1 MIVVKPAMGF
11 TLPSAGLSPA
21 PSVKIIFSAGAKRL
35 TLAVLRPEDCGGPTR
50 RCRIACRMR
59 RSRFWEARSTPR
71 RRARRLCFRFRCR
84 GASRLLQPVPDLDED
99 AEGGAGRDE
108 ILPFA
113 APVAFFVD
121 DANAVALELFTGLIE
136 IFQIDRHV
144 MHPLAVA
151 RDELADEIVFDLAR
165 RALDEFEL
173 EAGDLEMSEVEVAL
187 GIAGVNFVAD
197 FGAGKVARKEI
208 VGGGNVLDRQR
219 DVIEIREAVGRRLGM
234 RLLPVRRV
242 PELDKCAEGRARRD
256 KRCGRA

>member
-1 MIVVKPAMGF
+1 MGF

-84 GASRLLQPVPDLDED
+84 GASRLLQPVPDLDQD

-121 DANAVALELFTGLIE
+121 NA
-136 IFQIDRHV
+136 D
-144 MHPLAVA
+144 PLAVA
-151 RDELADEIVFDLAR
+151 RDEFADEIVFDLAR

-173 EAGDLEMSEVEVAL
+173 EAGDLEMAEVEVAL

-197 FGAGKVARKEI
+197 FGAGKIAREEI
-208 VGGGNVLDRQR
+208 VGGGNVLHRQR

-256 KRCGRA
+256 KRCGRTRFALLLVDHA

>member
-1 MIVVKPAMGF
+1 MGF

-21 PSVKIIFSAGAKRL
+21 PSVKTIFSARAKRL
-35 TLAVLRPEDCGGPTR
+35 ALAVLRRAECGGPTR

-71 RRARRLCFRFRCR
+71 RRARRLCFRLR
-84 GASRLLQPVPDLDED
+84 GASRLLQPVPDLDQD

-108 ILPFA
+108 ILAFA
-113 APVAFFVD
+113 APVEFFVD
-121 DANAVALELFTGLIE
+121 DADAVALELLAGLVE

-151 RDELADEIVFDLAR
+151 RDELAVEIVIDLAR

-173 EAGDLEMSEVEVAL
+173 EAGDLEMAEVEVAL
-187 GIAGVNFVAD
+187 GIARVNFVAD
-197 FGAGKVARKEI
+197 FGAGKIAREEI

-234 RLLPVRRV
+234 RLLPIRRV
-242 PELDKCAEGRARRD
+242 PELDERT
-256 KRCGRA
+256 